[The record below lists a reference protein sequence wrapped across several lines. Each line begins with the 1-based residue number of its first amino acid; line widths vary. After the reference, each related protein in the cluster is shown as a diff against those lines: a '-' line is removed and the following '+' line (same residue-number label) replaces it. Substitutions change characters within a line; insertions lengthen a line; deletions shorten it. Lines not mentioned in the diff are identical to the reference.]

1 MLILWELFRTFFT
14 IGLFSFGG
22 GFAML
27 PLIRLEV
34 AVNHAWMTETEFI
47 DMLAISEM
55 TPGPIAVNTATFV
68 GNGQAGIIGGLVA
81 TLAVVL
87 PSFIIVSILYYFVKR
102 FRDNATVELFFRGLR
117 VVVLGLIAAG
127 FVSVLFDSVTDI
139 RAGIIAVIVFWLVS
153 FRRIHPMAAIGI
165 AAVLGLILYWG

>member
-1 MLILWELFRTFFT
+1 MGILWELFRIFFT

-34 AVNHAWMTETEFI
+34 AVNHSWMTETQFI

-68 GNGQAGIIGGLVA
+68 GNAQAGVLGGLTA

-87 PSFIIVSILYYFVKR
+87 PSFVIVSVLYHFVRR
-102 FRDNATVELFFRGLR
+102 FRENPGVEAFFRGLR
-117 VVVLGLIAAG
+117 VVVIGLIGAG
-127 FVSVLFDSVTDI
+127 FVSVLSDSVTDI
-139 RAGIIAVIVFWLVS
+139 RAAAIAVFTFIIVTFKKV
-153 FRRIHPMAAIGI
+153 HPVLAILI
-165 AAVLGLILYWG
+165 AAVLGVVLYWG

>member
-1 MLILWELFRTFFT
+1 MLILWELFKTFFT

-34 AVNHAWMTETEFI
+34 TTMHRWMTETEFI

-68 GNGQAGIIGGLVA
+68 GNIQAGVLGGLMA

-87 PSFIIVSILYYFVKR
+87 PSFIIISILYHFVQR
-102 FRDNATVELFFRGLR
+102 FRENQTVELFFRGLR
-117 VVVLGLIAAG
+117 VVVVGLIAAG
-127 FVSVLFDSVTDI
+127 FVSVLFDSVTDL
-139 RAGIIAVIVFWLVS
+139 RAAFIAVFTFAIVT
-153 FRRIHPMAAIGI
+153 FRRVHPVLAIAI
-165 AAVLGLILYWG
+165 AAGLGLILYWG

>member
-1 MLILWELFRTFFT
+1 MAILWELFKTFFT

-34 AVNHAWMTETEFI
+34 AVNHGWMTETEFI

-68 GNGQAGIIGGLVA
+68 GNGQAGVLGGLAA

-87 PSFIIVSILYYFVKR
+87 PSFIIVSILFHFVKK
-102 FRDNATVELFFRGLR
+102 FRGNRTVELFFRGLR
-117 VVVLGLIAAG
+117 VVVIGLIGAG
-127 FVSVLFDSVTDI
+127 FVSVLFDSITDL
-139 RAGIIAVIVFWLVS
+139 RGVLIAVITFVLVTY
-153 FRRIHPMAAIGI
+153 RKVHPVLAIVI
-165 AAVLGLILYWG
+165 AAGLGVLLYWG